1 MQKMHYASFGLACG
15 VNRNGTHMEEETA
28 ISLKRLQ
35 ELLSRLGNLGTKFLM
50 GFNGLVSASREPGHP
65 SSKLLLVE

>member
-1 MQKMHYASFGLACG
+1 
-15 VNRNGTHMEEETA
+15 MEEEIA